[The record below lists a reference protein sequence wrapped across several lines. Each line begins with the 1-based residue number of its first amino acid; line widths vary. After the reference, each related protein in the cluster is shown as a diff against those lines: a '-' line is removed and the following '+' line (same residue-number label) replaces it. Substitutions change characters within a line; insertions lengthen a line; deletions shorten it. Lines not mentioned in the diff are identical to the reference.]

1 MFKFIHAADIHLDS
15 PRGGIDR
22 DADAPAE
29 EIRHAPRQALENL
42 VQLAI
47 DEQVQLLL
55 IAGDLYDGDWKD
67 FRTGLFF
74 VAQMVRLRE
83 AGIPVYLIAG
93 NHDAAN
99 KMTKTLDLPTNVH
112 MFSEKRPETLTLDEL
127 GIAIHGQS
135 FAKAA
140 VMDDLAAGYPAQT
153 SGMFNIGLLHTC
165 ATRSGEHERY
175 APCTLDGLRGKEY
188 QYWALGHIHKRE
200 ILHRD
205 PLIVFPGN
213 LQGRHIRETGPKGC
227 YLVTVDDR
235 EKPSE
240 QFHALDVLRWEHC
253 AVDVGSAAS
262 GGDVV
267 QAVGRRLE
275 ELVARS
281 DDRPL
286 AVRVELRGATAAH
299 QQLVA
304 ESHRWQHEIK
314 AQGLLQGEGRVW
326 IERVVLATTPPR
338 DMAEFTEGPLGELL
352 RYMVELKDDPEGLSE
367 LAGELEPLRQ
377 KLGDQLV
384 RELEFPAAG
393 DAVRMTELLDDAR
406 QILTHRFLARGGAK

>member
-1 MFKFIHAADIHLDS
+1 MFKFVHAADIHLDS

-22 DADAPAE
+22 DRDAPAD

-42 VQLAI
+42 VGLAI
-47 DEQVQLLL
+47 DEAADFVL

-74 VAQMVRLRE
+74 IAQMVRLRE
-83 AGIPVYLIAG
+83 ADIPVFLIAG

-99 KMTKTLDLPTNVH
+99 KMTRTLELPDNVRLL
-112 MFSEKRPETLTLDEL
+112 SERRAETVRLDEL
-127 GIAIHGQS
+127 GVAIHGQS

-140 VMDDLAAGYPAQT
+140 VTDDLAAAYPDRER
-153 SGMFNIGLLHTC
+153 GMFNIGLLHTC

-213 LQGRHIRETGPKGC
+213 LQGRHIRESGAKGC

-235 EKPSE
+235 ENAVEEFRP
-240 QFHALDVLRWEHC
+240 LDVLRWEYC
-253 AVDVGSAAS
+253 PVDVAGAAT
-262 GGDVV
+262 GAD
-267 QAVGRRLE
+267 AVERVARRLH
-275 ELVARS
+275 ELVAAS

-286 AVRVELRGATAAH
+286 AVRVELRGDSAAH

-304 ESHRWQHEIK
+304 ESQRWQHEIK
-314 AQGLLQGEGRVW
+314 AQGLLHGDGRIW
-326 IERVVLATTPPR
+326 IERVVVATTPPR
-338 DMAEFTEGPLGELL
+338 DAPALSEGPLAELLQYLVELRDDPQALGELAL
-352 RYMVELKDDPEGLSE
+352 
-367 LAGELEPLRQ
+367 ELEPLRQ
-377 KLGDQLV
+377 KLPHELIHELHLPAGGD
-384 RELEFPAAG
+384 PAG
-393 DAVRMTELLDDAR
+393 MIELLDDAQ
-406 QILTHRFLARGGAK
+406 QILSHRFLTRGGAK

>member
-47 DEQVQLLL
+47 DEQVQFLL

-74 VAQMVRLRE
+74 VAQMVRLRD
-83 AGIPVYLIAG
+83 AGIPVFLIAG

-99 KMTKTLDLPTNVH
+99 KMTKTLDLPGNVR
-112 MFSEKRPETLTLDEL
+112 MFSEKRAHTLTLDEL

-135 FAKAA
+135 FAKPA
-140 VMDDLAAGYPAQT
+140 VTDDLAAGYPAHD

-213 LQGRHIRETGPKGC
+213 LQGRHIRESGPKGC
-227 YLVTVDDR
+227 YLITVDDR
-235 EKPSE
+235 YKPVE
-240 QFHALDVLRWEHC
+240 QFRSLDVLRWENC
-253 AVDVGSAAS
+253 AVDVGDATN

-267 QAVGRRLE
+267 QQVGRRLE
-275 ELVARS
+275 DLVAKS

-286 AVRVELRGATAAH
+286 AVRVELRGASAAH

-338 DMAEFTEGPLGELL
+338 DAVDLSEGPLGELL
-352 RYMVELKDDPEGLSE
+352 QYLLELKTDPGE
-367 LAGELEPLRQ
+367 LADLARELEPLRQ
-377 KLGDQLV
+377 KLPP
-384 RELEFPAAG
+384 ELMHDLNYPIASDAAG
-393 DAVRMTELLDDAR
+393 MCDLLDDVR
-406 QILTHRFLARGGAK
+406 QILTHRFVNRGGAK

>member
-42 VQLAI
+42 VRLAI
-47 DEQVQLLL
+47 DEAVQFLL

-74 VAQMVRLRE
+74 IAQMTRLRD

-99 KMTKTLDLPTNVH
+99 KMTKTLELPVNVFL
-112 MFSEKRPETLTLDEL
+112 FSEKKPETKEL
-127 GIAIHGQS
+127 GELGVAIHGQS

-140 VMDDLAAGYPAQT
+140 VTDDLAAGYPVYA

-165 ATRSGEHERY
+165 ATKSGEHERY
-175 APCTLDGLRGKEY
+175 APCTLDGLRSKEY

-213 LQGRHIRETGPKGC
+213 LQGRHIRESGAKGC

-235 EKPSE
+235 DKPVE
-240 QFHALDVLRWEHC
+240 TFYPLDVLRWEHC
-253 AVDVGSAAS
+253 FVDVAGAANGS
-262 GGDVV
+262 DVV
-267 QAVGRRLE
+267 QCVGRRLL
-275 ELVARS
+275 ELVRSS
-281 DDRPL
+281 DDRTL
-286 AVRVELRGATAAH
+286 AVRVELRGPSAAH

-304 ESHRWQHEIK
+304 ESHRWQQEIK
-314 AQGLLQGEGRVW
+314 SQGMQLGEGRVW

-338 DMAEFTEGPLGELL
+338 DAVDLSEGPLGELL
-352 RYMVELKDDPEGLSE
+352 QYLTALKDDPDGLAE
-367 LAGELEPLRQ
+367 LARELEPLRQ
-377 KLGDQLV
+377 KLPH
-384 RELEFPAAG
+384 ELLQDASFSMASDNAG
-393 DAVRMTELLDDAR
+393 MSELLDDVR
-406 QILTHRFLARGGAK
+406 QILTHRFVHRGGAT